1 MQTYPTE
8 IAAVGMANQWFA
20 VSLRRQRGASERLIR
35 WRNFSSAHV
44 RSLSAVVASTYDLS
58 ETEPQT
64 NHFQPPF
71 DAWVRPLGVA
81 ARTRSPATHA
91 RSHFPP
97 GLGNFPKPFWCFPR
111 VACPSMPSKIIS
123 FAAFASAA
131 FFIASREQSGHFP
144 PLFGFLHIGH
154 EYNHGYEVFTE
165 WLLASLPSP

>member
-1 MQTYPTE
+1 MNINKKQ
-8 IAAVGMANQWFA
+8 
-20 VSLRRQRGASERLIR
+20 LIF
-35 WRNFSSAHV
+35 FSIILILMIKFIKMLYLKELVYKIKVILSNTIN
-44 RSLSAVVASTYDLS
+44 SLSTR
-58 ETEPQT
+58 ERGR
-64 NHFQPPF
+64 H
-71 DAWVRPLGVA
+71 GVA
-81 ARTRSPATHA
+81 ARTRSSATHA